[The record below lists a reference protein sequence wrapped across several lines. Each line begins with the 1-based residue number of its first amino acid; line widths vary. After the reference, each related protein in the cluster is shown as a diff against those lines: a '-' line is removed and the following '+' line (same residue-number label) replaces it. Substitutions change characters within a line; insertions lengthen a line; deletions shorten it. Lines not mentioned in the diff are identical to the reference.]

1 MKNPDQPEWQWR
13 AAVSEVDGRWLELYV
28 SRDTSRV
35 WSSVLHIF
43 PPIEPEVEKPALA
56 CRP

>member
-1 MKNPDQPEWQWR
+1 MENPDQREWMWG

-35 WSSVLHIF
+35 WFSILLIGT
-43 PPIEPEVEKPALA
+43 
-56 CRP
+56 R

>member
-1 MKNPDQPEWQWR
+1 MENPDQREWMWG

-35 WSSVLHIF
+35 CM
-43 PPIEPEVEKPALA
+43 ALDPSH
-56 CRP
+56 CSP

>member
-1 MKNPDQPEWQWR
+1 MTNPDQPEWLWG

-35 WSSVLHIF
+35 RFTMLSIA
-43 PPIEPEVEKPALA
+43 PQ
-56 CRP
+56 